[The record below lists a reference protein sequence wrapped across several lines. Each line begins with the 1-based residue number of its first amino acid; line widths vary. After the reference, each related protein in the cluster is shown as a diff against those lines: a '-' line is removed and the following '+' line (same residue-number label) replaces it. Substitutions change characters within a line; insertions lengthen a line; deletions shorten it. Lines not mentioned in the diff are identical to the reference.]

1 MQDRAWYDVA
11 SEALARK
18 GKRPSR
24 RKKFKVVKLPPG
36 IPAGSG
42 LHSGVTA
49 GSKRRRHVKKF
60 LDRQGKEG
68 QK

>member
-1 MQDRAWYDVA
+1 MYDKAWYDVA

-18 GKRPSR
+18 GRRPSR
-24 RKKFKVVKLPPG
+24 RKKFKVTVLEPG

-42 LHSGVTA
+42 LHNGVTA
-49 GSKRRRHVKKF
+49 GSKRRRHVQKF
-60 LDRQGKEG
+60 LREGG